1 MKSLQNGDYF
11 KGSDIVAK
19 ENLMPIEEVNSN
31 RTREQHSADSRKG
44 GIRSGEVRR
53 EKATMKATLEML
65 LDQVANI
72 KDNENKL
79 TYRQLTTVGLL
90 KGAIE
95 GKAENYKTI
104 VQLLGELQ
112 EQVNET
118 PSLNINIVDNSKLEK
133 VLYEEDE

>member
-1 MKSLQNGDYF
+1 M
-11 KGSDIVAK
+11 AK
-19 ENLMPIEEVNSN
+19 EDNLMPIEEVNSN

-65 LDQVANI
+65 LDEVANI
-72 KDNENKL
+72 KDNESKL
-79 TYRQLTTVGLL
+79 TYRQLTTLGLL
-90 KGAIE
+90 QGAIE

-112 EQVNET
+112 EQSNEP
-118 PSLNINIVDNSKLEK
+118 PSLNITITDNSNLEK
-133 VLYEEDE
+133 TLYEEE

>member
-1 MKSLQNGDYF
+1 M
-11 KGSDIVAK
+11 AK
-19 ENLMPIEEVNSN
+19 EDNLIPFTSEQNREEAKINGK
-31 RTREQHSADSRKG
+31 KG

-53 EKATMKATLEML
+53 EKATMKKTLEML

-79 TYRQLTTVGLL
+79 TYRQLTTLGLL
-90 KGAIE
+90 QGAIE

-118 PSLNINIVDNSKLEK
+118 PSLNITITDNSNLEK
-133 VLYEEDE
+133 VLYSEENEEE